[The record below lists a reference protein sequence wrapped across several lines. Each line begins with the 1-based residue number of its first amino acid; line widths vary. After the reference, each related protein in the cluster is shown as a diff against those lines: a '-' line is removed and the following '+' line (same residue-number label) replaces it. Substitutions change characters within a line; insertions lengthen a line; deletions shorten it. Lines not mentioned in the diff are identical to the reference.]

1 MELLQFRKKRRR
13 IKKGVLAIIL
23 AFLFVIAAVLTFILI
38 FGGAEATSRTGKL
51 SGKKTYSAVVIRS
64 EKIAVVK
71 DFDTADYL
79 VRNGQQVRKGDSVM
93 NVYNLG
99 YSRENTEKLLT
110 VREQIFDAQLRSD
123 GETRD
128 PELKSLNDGI
138 ASARDMLSKAVM
150 NGNTS
155 AVQTISAN
163 LKKLLSERSDY
174 LREKSQQNETLRGLY
189 QQEDDLL
196 QAVEAQRV
204 TVAAE
209 RDGVVSFYIDDF
221 ASTLNADKIGQDLVT
236 AELISK
242 ALDKNERFK
251 WTGSSSSSAFRLVN
265 PNEWYCAF
273 LTGTSES
280 LRVAP
285 GKEYSVEVKGYGS
298 FIGTGVSSFVNDK
311 NVVNIIKFSQNLGA
325 LIDVRTCEIS
335 IAYEAEGMMIE
346 KRAIQFKDGETY
358 IEIVT
363 DNGRANVYVDVLA
376 EDGRNAII
384 RIRGNGNIPTG
395 TEVRYWIPKRGRK

>member
-1 MELLQFRKKRRR
+1 MELIQFRKKRRHV
-13 IKKGVLAIIL
+13 KKGVLVIIL
-23 AFLFVIAAVLTFILI
+23 AFLLVVAAVLAFILI
-38 FGGAEATSRTGKL
+38 FGGAEAVSKTGKL
-51 SGKKTYSAVVIRS
+51 TGTKTYSAVVIRS
-64 EKIAVVK
+64 EKVAVVK

-79 VRNGQQVRKGDSVM
+79 VRNGQQVRKGDNVM

-99 YSRENTEKLLT
+99 YSRENTEKLLA
-110 VREQIFDAQLRSD
+110 VREQILDAQLRSD

-138 ASARDMLSKAVM
+138 VSAKDMLSKAVM
-150 NGNTS
+150 AGNAS
-155 AVQTISAN
+155 AVQTISGN
-163 LKKLLSERSDY
+163 LRKLLSDRSDY
-174 LREKSQQNETLRGLY
+174 LRDKSQQNETLRGLY
-189 QQEDDLL
+189 QQEADLL
-196 QAVEAQRV
+196 QAVESQRV

-221 ASTLNADKIGQDLVT
+221 ASTLNADKIGQDLIT

-242 ALDKNERFK
+242 AFDKSERFK
-251 WTGSSSSSAFRLVN
+251 WTGSSTSSAFRIVN

-273 LTGTSES
+273 LTGTSEP

-285 GKEYSVEVKGYGS
+285 GKQYSVEIAGYGS
-298 FIGTGVSSFVNDK
+298 FIGTGVTSFVNDK
-311 NVVNIIKFSQNLGA
+311 NVVNIIRFSQNLGA

-335 IAYEAEGMMIE
+335 IAYEAEGMMVE
-346 KRAIQFKDGETY
+346 KRAIQFKDGEPY

-376 EDGRNAII
+376 EDGKNAVI
-384 RIRGNGNIPTG
+384 RIREGAEIPTG

>member
-13 IKKGVLAIIL
+13 VKKGVLAIIL

-99 YSRENTEKLLT
+99 YSRESTEKLLT
-110 VREQIFDAQLRSD
+110 VREQILDAQLRSD

>member
-110 VREQIFDAQLRSD
+110 VREQILDAQLRSD

-384 RIRGNGNIPTG
+384 RIRGNENIPTG

>member
-110 VREQIFDAQLRSD
+110 VREQILDAQLRSD

>member
-110 VREQIFDAQLRSD
+110 VREQILDAQLRSD

-265 PNEWYCAF
+265 PTEWYCAF

-285 GKEYSVEVKGYGS
+285 G
-298 FIGTGVSSFVNDK
+298 
-311 NVVNIIKFSQNLGA
+311 
-325 LIDVRTCEIS
+325 
-335 IAYEAEGMMIE
+335 
-346 KRAIQFKDGETY
+346 
-358 IEIVT
+358 
-363 DNGRANVYVDVLA
+363 
-376 EDGRNAII
+376 
-384 RIRGNGNIPTG
+384 
-395 TEVRYWIPKRGRK
+395 

>member
-110 VREQIFDAQLRSD
+110 VREQIHDAQLRSD

>member
-110 VREQIFDAQLRSD
+110 VREQILDAQLRSD

-311 NVVNIIKFSQNLGA
+311 NVVNIMKFSQNLGA